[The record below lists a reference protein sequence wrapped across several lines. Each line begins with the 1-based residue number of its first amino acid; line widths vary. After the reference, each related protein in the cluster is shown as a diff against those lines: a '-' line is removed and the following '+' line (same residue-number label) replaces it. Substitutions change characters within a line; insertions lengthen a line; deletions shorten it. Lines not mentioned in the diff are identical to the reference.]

1 MVDGPSRDPRI
12 AGDVDERA
20 PLPPV
25 AREAVQG
32 GTGDGFSSQCG
43 IGGSSSHEIQT
54 NMYV

>member
-25 AREAVQG
+25 ARETVQG
-32 GTGDGFSSQCG
+32 GTGNGLSSQCG
-43 IGGSSSHEIQT
+43 IGGGSFHEIQT